1 MKKQWIALIAG
12 IMFGAG
18 LTISG
23 MVLPEKVIGFL
34 DVAGNWDMSLA
45 FVMGGALL
53 IFMPGYFYLVKPRSR
68 PVLGG
73 EFMMPSYQKIDL
85 RLIAGAAVFG
95 VGWGMAGIC
104 PGPAIVNLVAGQA
117 GIWMFFAAMMVGLG
131 GTSFVLCKL
140 QTAKTYART
149 T

>member
-1 MKKQWIALIAG
+1 MKNKMVALLSG
-12 IMFGAG
+12 VLFGAG

-23 MVLPEKVIGFL
+23 MVLPAKVVGFL
-34 DVAGNWDMSLA
+34 DVAGDWDMSLA

-68 PVLGG
+68 SVSGG
-73 EFMMPSYQKIDL
+73 EFMLPSYQKIDL
-85 RLIAGAAVFG
+85 RLITGASVFG
-95 VGWGMAGIC
+95 VGWGLAGIC
-104 PGPAIVNLVAGQA
+104 PGPAIVNLVTGQT

-140 QTAKTYART
+140 QTDKTAKQTA
-149 T
+149 